1 MKIVKASLL
10 TVLAL
15 GPVTNI
21 GMAGEIEAVAQ
32 RLRRITSL
40 DDG

>member
-1 MKIVKASLL
+1 METMKIVKASLL

-21 GMAGEIEAVAQ
+21 DMAGEIESWRGPAG
-32 RLRRITSL
+32 L
-40 DDG
+40 